1 MSEIQAD
8 SAQSLDRVRIR
19 VQDRPSVS
27 LSVIDVG
34 PRRASPVLFFVQ
46 GAGGHA
52 LQWVNQLRHFSRD
65 YRCVAPDL
73 RGHGQS
79 DKPREGYTV
88 DRVTEDLMAVLDG
101 LRIREPVVLLA
112 HSAGGLLGINFAARY
127 PERLSKLVLVNTAAQ
142 LPLNRWMRLGLRT
155 PSILMVLVRPFLQRR
170 GRFNAP
176 PLIFKKFVEN
186 SVGSWQGWELLPD
199 ITTPTLVIAGQRDWY
214 VRPSLS
220 RRTAY
225 AMPRA
230 RMEIVRTAGH
240 QSPLERPAAVNRAL
254 ERFLQS
260 GLRFWRSGVD
270 DSQAVAHERPW
281 LEHYEKGV
289 PAEVTVP
296 EQSLPQILEETASR
310 WPEQT
315 ALIYSGRRLPYRLV
329 AEEAQRWAR
338 IVRDVGVR
346 KGDRF
351 LILLPNIPQAV
362 IGLYGAQMAGAA
374 VVLVNPLS
382 DQRDL
387 ARQVADSGAQTVL
400 TLSRFYPD
408 IVQPLQQE
416 GQIRNVILT
425 NVKTYL
431 PPLKRLFFRLTRERQ
446 EGHRLPRYQADKV
459 LWWERLMRRAPADP
473 ESASVTGPWSMVGR
487 VPVTGDDLAAI
498 LYTGGT
504 TSEAKG
510 VMLSHQNLLANAIQ
524 TRAWFADLRPG
535 REVFLGILPFSHSYG
550 LTACLNVSILSG
562 SAVVLIPTFEVERI
576 LRDIRRYHP
585 TVFPGIPAL
594 YAAINE
600 FPDVRDYEIA
610 SVKICI
616 SGSSPLPVEV
626 QEGFEKL
633 TKGRLVE
640 GYGLTEASPVTHA
653 NPLFGRE
660 KVGMIGIPLPS
671 TDARIVHPRS
681 GRVLGTGV
689 IGELVIRGPQVMQ
702 GYWRRPEET
711 EHALRDGWLHTGD
724 LALMDGEGYFRI
736 IGRISDLIQVGSRY
750 VYPRDVEE
758 VLHEHPSVQSAVAIG
773 VPGTS
778 GLGEVRAHV
787 VLRPGHQATEEE
799 ILSFCQGRLRSYQ
812 VPRQVHFRRELPR
825 SFVGKVLRRQ
835 LVEQESA
842 TGADRL

>member
-1 MSEIQAD
+1 MSETQAD
-8 SAQSLDRVRIR
+8 LARSYNRVRIQ
-19 VQDRPSVS
+19 VQERPPVS
-27 LSVIDVG
+27 LSVIDTG
-34 PRRASPVLFFVQ
+34 PRHATPVLFFVQ

-52 LQWVNQLRHFSRD
+52 LQWVNQLRHFSRE
-65 YRCVAPDL
+65 YRCLAPDL

-88 DRVTEDLMAVLDG
+88 DQVTDDLVTVLDS
-101 LRIREPVVLLA
+101 LHIREPVVLLA
-112 HSAGGLLGINFAARY
+112 HSAGGLLGINFAAYY

-155 PSILMVLVRPFLQRR
+155 PSMLMVLVRPFLQRR

-176 PLIFKKFVEN
+176 PHIFKKFVEN
-186 SVGSWQGWELLPD
+186 SVGSWQGWDLLPN

-225 AMPRA
+225 EMPRA
-230 RMEIVRTAGH
+230 RLEIIRAAGH

-270 DSQAVAHERPW
+270 DSRAVAHERPW
-281 LEHYEKGV
+281 LRHYEKGV
-289 PAEVTVP
+289 PAEVSVP
-296 EQSLPQILEETASR
+296 EQPLPQILEEAADR
-310 WPEQT
+310 WPEQP
-315 ALIYSGRRLPYRLV
+315 ALVYSGRRLAYRLV
-329 AEEAQRWAR
+329 AEEAHRWAR

-362 IGLYGAQMAGAA
+362 IGLYGAQMAGAV

-408 IVQPLQQE
+408 IIQPLQQE

-431 PPLKRLFFRLTRERQ
+431 PPLKRLVFRFTRERQ

-473 ESASVTGPWSMVGR
+473 ALAASSGPVT
-487 VPVTGDDLAAI
+487 VTGDDLAVI

-510 VMLSHQNLLANAIQ
+510 VMLSHRNLVANAVQ

-535 REVFLGILPFSHSYG
+535 RELFLGILPFSHSYG

-562 SAVVLIPTFEVERI
+562 SAVMLIPTFDVETI
-576 LRDIRRYHP
+576 LTAIRRYHP

-594 YAAINE
+594 YATINE
-600 FPDVRDYEIA
+600 FPDVRNYEIA

-660 KVGMIGIPLPS
+660 KVGMIGVPLPS

-681 GRVLGTGV
+681 GRALGTGV

-702 GYWRRPEET
+702 GYWRRPDET

-773 VPGTS
+773 VPGPS
-778 GLGEVRAHV
+778 GFGEVRAHV
-787 VLRPGHQATEEE
+787 VLRPGFQATEDE
-799 ILSFCQGRLRSYQ
+799 ILSFCRGRLRSYQ
-812 VPRQVHFRRELPR
+812 VPRQVHFRQALPR
-825 SFVGKVLRRQ
+825 SFVGKILRRQ
-835 LVEQESA
+835 LVEEELA
-842 TGADRL
+842 TAASRL